1 VLKEMKLTALS
12 SLINEHF
19 SRKKIH
25 PTRSYLRTFYRQA
38 APNFAYLFIIFDE
51 KLRLPCKKSYVSFVN
66 VFKINQCI
74 KSNYYTEKA
83 ACQKS
88 LFQKAMS

>member
-1 VLKEMKLTALS
+1 MLAYSFQEKNPPS
-12 SLINEHF
+12 H
-19 SRKKIH
+19 
-25 PTRSYLRTFYRQA
+25 SYLRAFYRQA

-51 KLRLPCKKSYVSFVN
+51 KLCFPCKKSYVSFVN
-66 VFKINQCI
+66 VFKINKCI

-83 ACQKS
+83 VCQKS